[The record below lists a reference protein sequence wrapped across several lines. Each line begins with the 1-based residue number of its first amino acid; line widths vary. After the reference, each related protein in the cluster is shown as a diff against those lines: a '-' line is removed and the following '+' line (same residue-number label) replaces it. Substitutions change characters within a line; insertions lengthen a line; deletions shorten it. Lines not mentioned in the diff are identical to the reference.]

1 MLGPKG
7 LLASKTR
14 ILATNSIPVLIE
26 ADFVTLLRGRR
37 ILEKGTYDQL
47 QAMKGEVSNLIK
59 TANNEEGISD
69 SSSPSIETSKD
80 SSSSGSEE
88 SGTVFGTGVGN
99 SEEEEKVDAPD
110 GLAPLRVDAGAG
122 RRTSILSN
130 NTLRR
135 ASTVSLIAP
144 HGKITDEEGGQPTR
158 SKQSKE
164 FLEQGKVK
172 WDVYLEYA
180 KTSNLVAVAIYL
192 STLVAAQTAQIGGSL
207 WLKNWSEVNQ
217 DFGRNPEV
225 GYYIGIYF
233 AFGVGGAGLVVVQ
246 TLILWI
252 FCSIEV
258 NHHHYTL
265 RERKLIF
272 SPLGLAEASR
282 KNGVRHCSVAYEFL

>member
-1 MLGPKG
+1 MSAVDQHVGRQLINKVLGPKG

-26 ADFVTLLRGRR
+26 ANFITMISGGKV
-37 ILEKGTYDQL
+37 LETGTYSQL
-47 QAMKGEVSNLIK
+47 QAMKGEVSKLIK
-59 TANNEEGISD
+59 TANNEEGFSE
-69 SSSPSIETSKD
+69 SSSPSVETNKT

-88 SGTVFGTGVGN
+88 SGTVFGTGAGN
-99 SEEEEKVDAPD
+99 PEEEEKVDAPD
-110 GLAPLRVDAGAG
+110 GLAPLRVDGGTG
-122 RRTSILSN
+122 RRASVLSN
-130 NTLRR
+130 NSLRR
-135 ASTVSLIAP
+135 ASTVSMKAP
-144 HGKITDEEGGQPTR
+144 HGKLTDEEGGGPTK

-164 FLEQGKVK
+164 FSEQGKVK

-192 STLVAAQTAQIGGSL
+192 FTLVAAQTAQIGGSL

-233 AFGVGGAGLVVVQ
+233 AIGIGGAGLVVMQ

-258 NHHHYTL
+258 SLDHLT
-265 RERKLIF
+265 I
-272 SPLGLAEASR
+272 
-282 KNGVRHCSVAYEFL
+282 